1 MAFQIIAVT
10 NTISIQHIRNFR
22 AQVWTKEGLLS
33 PSDINTVVL
42 DEHDEDARHW
52 MVQIKGEVIAAARL
66 SLCSSILEAPDSE
79 SLMPFESF
87 IPTPFGYL
95 SRLVVRSDFRGK
107 GIAKQLDHLRMQEA
121 YKSGAKAVTGLAVP
135 WRVKPLRKLGFVALG
150 EEAVSSLY
158 NSPLPIRVMVHHL
171 GTTASS
177 GR

>member
-52 MVQIKGEVIAAARL
+52 IVQIKGEVIAAARL

-107 GIAKQLDHLRMQEA
+107 GIAK
-121 YKSGAKAVTGLAVP
+121 
-135 WRVKPLRKLGFVALG
+135 
-150 EEAVSSLY
+150 
-158 NSPLPIRVMVHHL
+158 
-171 GTTASS
+171 
-177 GR
+177 